1 MSWGS
6 GEKVITYF
14 LLLIT
19 GFGMGFVFAGIMLAD
34 FTMRLT
40 DKIESK
46 IENYFDDKKK
56 KKEMERAKNIFDK
69 KVEKWVEVL
78 RRRY

>member
-1 MSWGS
+1 MATSL
-6 GEKVITYF
+6 

-19 GFGMGFVFAGIMLAD
+19 GFGLGYAFAGFMLTD